1 MRIAREK
8 CGGVDSNRI
17 AMRRAGCE
25 SDCQFRTGVRVVS
38 RSAVAI
44 SIVLLASG
52 CSAPED
58 DGDDTPVTNPADLV
72 FLGGT
77 IASVDPEIGSAE
89 AIAITGSNITAIGSD
104 EAITR
109 YIGPETETIDLAG
122 RFVMPGFIEGHG
134 HFLGFGQSLKILDL
148 SKAEKWDDIV
158 SMVAIAVDKAKP
170 GEWIL
175 GRGWHQ
181 DKWRSVPADAVD
193 GVPRNDSLS
202 RVSPGNPVH
211 LVHASGHAV
220 FVNEAALVAS
230 GIDDDTADPPG
241 GTIVRAPQ
249 GAATGLLRESAQRI
263 VGEALAGYES
273 RMSPEEA
280 EQAARERVY
289 LAGQAAL
296 EYGITS
302 FHDAGSSFETIDFFR
317 LLELEGALPV
327 RLYVMVRSSNERL
340 AELLPH
346 YRMDAQDNDFLTV
359 RSIKRQIDGAL
370 GTHGAWLLEPYVDL
384 PDTAG
389 LTLEPVSEIER
400 TAAIAIQHGFQL
412 NTHAIGDRANRETLD
427 LYERAWKQA
436 GVRGKVLRWRIE
448 HAQHLDPQDVPRFAA
463 LGVIAAMQGIHC
475 TSDGPWLPRRL
486 GDERAVETSYR
497 WHDLLASGAIISNG
511 TDVPVE
517 SIDPIASFYASVS
530 RMTRDGTRFYPQQA
544 MTRQEALTSYTLNN
558 AIAAFEEEQKG
569 TLTPGKLADL
579 VVLSQNLLTVAEQDI
594 PETRIEMT
602 VVGGEIMYTRR

>member
-1 MRIAREK
+1 
-8 CGGVDSNRI
+8 
-17 AMRRAGCE
+17 
-25 SDCQFRTGVRVVS
+25 
-38 RSAVAI
+38 
-44 SIVLLASG
+44 
-52 CSAPED
+52 
-58 DGDDTPVTNPADLV
+58 
-72 FLGGT
+72 
-77 IASVDPEIGSAE
+77 
-89 AIAITGSNITAIGSD
+89 
-104 EAITR
+104 
-109 YIGPETETIDLAG
+109 
-122 RFVMPGFIEGHG
+122 
-134 HFLGFGQSLKILDL
+134 
-148 SKAEKWDDIV
+148 
-158 SMVAIAVDKAKP
+158 
-170 GEWIL
+170 
-175 GRGWHQ
+175 
-181 DKWRSVPADAVD
+181 
-193 GVPRNDSLS
+193 
-202 RVSPGNPVH
+202 VSPGNPVH
-211 LVHASGHAV
+211 LAHASGHAV

-273 RMSPEEA
+273 RLSPEEA

-327 RLYVMVRSSNERL
+327 RLYVMVRSSNEQL

-389 LTLEPVSEIER
+389 LMLEPVSEIER
-400 TAAIAIQHGFQL
+400 TAAIAIEHGFQL

-436 GVRGKVLRWRIE
+436 GVSGKDLRWRIE

-530 RMTRDGTRFYPQQA
+530 RRTRDGTRFYPQQS

-594 PETRIEMT
+594 PDTRVEMT
-602 VVGGEIMYTRR
+602 VVGGEIMYARE